1 MGTHGG
7 GRAAGPT
14 TGSHHAVSPGP
25 WGRRLP
31 LLLAAVGGVVLLG
44 VGLLVGRL
52 TAPDPQGNQAAAR
65 TAAPA
70 PVAAPAARAAPASAA
85 SASPT
90 SPPASHPTLLG
101 QVVRVDSGDEVV
113 VRVDGGEQTVSILG
127 ITAPRPVGPER
138 ATAECGASAA
148 LRFADQRLSGQMV
161 TLVPDPTVP
170 ELDDQGRRLAYVVLS
185 SQLNFTDAALRAGVV
200 TVDTS
205 RALWYAPVFAREQS
219 QAVDDGVGIWGA
231 PCHATPGQPLPA
243 GS

>member
-52 TAPDPQGNQAAAR
+52 TAPGPQGDQASAR

-70 PVAAPAARAAPASAA
+70 PVAATAARAAPPSAA
-85 SASPT
+85 STSPT

-148 LRFADQRLSGQMV
+148 LRFADQRLSGQTV

-205 RALWYAPVFAREQS
+205 RDLWYAPVFAREQS
-219 QAVDDGVGIWGA
+219 QAVDDGVGIWGG
-231 PCHATPGQPLPA
+231 PCRATPGRPLPA